1 MSAYRIPLFGSKNPY
16 DRLVLLFLFL
26 LLFSLLG
33 RGVALCR
40 ETSRETSFHLLLL
53 FEGEVPPAEEIFWE
67 GLPITLLP
75 ADRVGSRREEEEL
88 PDRKRSGAEDLPAG
102 RDGSGE
108 SDAGKSL
115 TDSETPPGKIASA
128 EKEEK
133 TPPRGFRVEA
143 MAAGRRLD
151 GGFFI
156 GGIRYLG
163 ANMTLTLTAEGKTY
177 RAILLSLREEI

>member
-1 MSAYRIPLFGSKNPY
+1 MSAHRIALFGSKNPY

-33 RGVALCR
+33 RGVTLCR
-40 ETSRETSFHLLLL
+40 ETSRETSFRLLLL
-53 FEGEVPPAEEIFWE
+53 FEGDVPPAEEIFWE

-75 ADRVGSRREEEEL
+75 ADRVGSGKEEAEL
-88 PDRKRSGAEDLPAG
+88 PDRKRSGAEDLSAEKS
-102 RDGSGE
+102 GSGGAE
-108 SDAGKSL
+108 IGKIPTEPAS
-115 TDSETPPGKIASA
+115 PPGKIPSA
-128 EKEEK
+128 KKEEK
-133 TPPRGFRVEA
+133 TPPSGFRVEA
-143 MAAGRRLD
+143 MATGRRLD

-163 ANMTLTLTAEGKTY
+163 ANMTLTLTSEGKTY